1 LGPVASSLI
10 GVPPGTPSV
19 HKFVQGPSKLIRYN
33 SRIPIVVY
41 VPKGAEVRYRI
52 WSATPETK
60 KALKN

>member
-1 LGPVASSLI
+1 M
-10 GVPPGTPSV
+10 
-19 HKFVQGPSKLIRYN
+19 HKFVQGPSQLIRYN